1 VKIRAPPPRAYR
13 ARELIELLYEFR
25 VALPGVPVLFAFLLV
40 VPFSQRF
47 SVVTPLQIR
56 VYFAVLLC
64 TAVAAVL
71 LIAPSTHHR
80 LLWCQYTKEETLA
93 AANWLSIGGMVF
105 LVLAM
110 TGAIFLITDVLF
122 GGVAAA
128 VATTALAVAFAW
140 FWYGEPLL
148 RLRE

>member
-13 ARELIELLYEFR
+13 ARELIELLYELR
-25 VALPGVPVLFAFLLV
+25 VALPGVQVLFAFLLV

-71 LIAPSTHHR
+71 LIVLSTHHR

>member
-1 VKIRAPPPRAYR
+1 
-13 ARELIELLYEFR
+13 
-25 VALPGVPVLFAFLLV
+25 
-40 VPFSQRF
+40 
-47 SVVTPLQIR
+47 
-56 VYFAVLLC
+56 
-64 TAVAAVL
+64 
-71 LIAPSTHHR
+71 
-80 LLWCQYTKEETLA
+80 
-93 AANWLSIGGMVF
+93 MV